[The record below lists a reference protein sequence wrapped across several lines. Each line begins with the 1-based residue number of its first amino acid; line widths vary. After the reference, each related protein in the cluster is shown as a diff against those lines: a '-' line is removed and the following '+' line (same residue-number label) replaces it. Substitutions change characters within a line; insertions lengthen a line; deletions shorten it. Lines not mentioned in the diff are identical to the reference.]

1 MVHKI
6 HYVAVDPT
14 NDVVVA
20 KAIVEQFIKK
30 FLYVF
35 QKRPSIKC
43 GAQSFSIFP
52 LEKFYLIPIFV
63 WVLNAWRVCL
73 TTLKG
78 LLWYLAINCQLY
90 HYVIILIDIQRLGI
104 SMSFS
109 TNELENFWNFFFF
122 LFWTMFAIFGEKIHQ
137 MSNNTK
143 LKKKRK
149 KAKPPKLLYF
159 IHWMQFY

>member
-1 MVHKI
+1 
-6 HYVAVDPT
+6 
-14 NDVVVA
+14 
-20 KAIVEQFIKK
+20 
-30 FLYVF
+30 
-35 QKRPSIKC
+35 
-43 GAQSFSIFP
+43 
-52 LEKFYLIPIFV
+52 
-63 WVLNAWRVCL
+63 
-73 TTLKG
+73 
-78 LLWYLAINCQLY
+78 
-90 HYVIILIDIQRLGI
+90 VIILIDIQRLGI

-109 TNELENFWNFFFF
+109 TNELENFWNFIYF